1 MTGSRG
7 HTLAIVQA
15 RTSSSRLPGK
25 VLKPLAG
32 APMILRQLER
42 VSRARTLD
50 GVVVATSDNSAD
62 DQLTQVLAHTGYG
75 VVRGPLEDVLERFT
89 LALEEYQPD
98 VVVRITADCP
108 LISPTV
114 IDLVVKRFHSST
126 SDYVSN
132 TLQPTFPDGLDV
144 EVVTAAALKEVA
156 GASSDSHEREHVT
169 LGIYR
174 RTDQFSVEN
183 VVDPSGIDN
192 SFMRWTV
199 DTPEDFA
206 FVAEV
211 YKNLYPSKFDYEEV
225 FALLAERPDLM
236 RTSMDERRNAA
247 LDGVD
252 TGAMNHSRAQE
263 SS

>member
-1 MTGSRG
+1 MTGARG
-7 HTLAIVQA
+7 QTLALLQA
-15 RTSSSRLPGK
+15 RSASTRLPGK

-32 APMILRQLER
+32 EPMILRQLER
-42 VSRARTLD
+42 VRRARCLD
-50 GVVVATSDNSAD
+50 GIVVAISDDSSD
-62 DQLTQVLAHTGYG
+62 DDLAIVLADAGYDY
-75 VVRGPLEDVLERFT
+75 VRGPLEDVLGRFVQ
-89 LALEEYQPD
+89 AVDEYQPD
-98 VVVRITADCP
+98 VVVRLTADCP
-108 LISPTV
+108 LISPSVMNLV
-114 IDLVVKRFHSST
+114 IDRFHASSA
-126 SDYVSN
+126 DYVSN
-132 TLQPTFPDGLDV
+132 TMRPTYPDGLDV
-144 EVVTAAALKEVA
+144 EVVTAAALREVA
-156 GASSDSHEREHVT
+156 GASSDAHEREHVT

-211 YKNLYPSKFDYEEV
+211 YENLYPSKFDYEEV

-252 TGAMNHSRAQE
+252 TGAMNHSRAQD